1 MTMPDEGEY
10 PSRESQSVAFG
21 SGVDHQ
27 VNENRFNVGSL
38 SLAHAGESFTSQVI
52 AGQSRPHS
60 ILQPLGANP
69 GGLGM
74 SAEDAAN
81 RLPDGTWMGAQN
93 GVSSESYQPSKM
105 LRLVG
110 GDSGE
115 LS

>member
-1 MTMPDEGEY
+1 MYQPA
-10 PSRESQSVAFG
+10 ESQSVAFG
-21 SGVDHQ
+21 AGVNHP
-27 VNENRFNVGSL
+27 VNEDRFNAGSL

-52 AGQSRPHS
+52 SGQSRPHS
-60 ILQPLGANP
+60 VLQSLGANP
-69 GGLGM
+69 AGLGM

-81 RLPDGTWMGAQN
+81 RLPDGTWLGAQN
-93 GVSSESYQPSKM
+93 GVSSESYGPAKM